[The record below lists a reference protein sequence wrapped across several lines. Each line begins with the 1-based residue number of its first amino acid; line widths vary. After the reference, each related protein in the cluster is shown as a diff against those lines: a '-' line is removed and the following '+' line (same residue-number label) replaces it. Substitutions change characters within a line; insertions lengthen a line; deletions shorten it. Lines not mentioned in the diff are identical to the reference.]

1 MTAVFKRELKN
12 YFSSPLGY
20 VVLAALFFFSGI
32 FFTLIYSAGY
42 GDISYVF
49 SSMFTIIMFAVPIL
63 TMRLISEELKQ
74 KTDQALLT
82 APVSII
88 GIVTGKFLA
97 ALAIFALGFA
107 PTLIYQIILTFQLSL
122 NWRLYFSTLLGVL
135 LYGAALIS
143 IGLFISSL
151 TESQVV
157 SAVLGIVVSMLI
169 ALMDG
174 FSSMINNTFL
184 SSVVEKLSFMGRFE
198 TFSAGIL
205 DFSNVIFFLSI
216 CAVFIFLTVRALE
229 KKRWA

>member
-107 PTLIYQIILTFQLSL
+107 PTLIYHIILTFQLSL
-122 NWRLYFSTLLGVL
+122 NWLL
-135 LYGAALIS
+135 
-143 IGLFISSL
+143 
-151 TESQVV
+151 
-157 SAVLGIVVSMLI
+157 
-169 ALMDG
+169 
-174 FSSMINNTFL
+174 
-184 SSVVEKLSFMGRFE
+184 
-198 TFSAGIL
+198 
-205 DFSNVIFFLSI
+205 
-216 CAVFIFLTVRALE
+216 
-229 KKRWA
+229 

>member
-63 TMRLISEELKQ
+63 TM
-74 KTDQALLT
+74 LLT

-88 GIVTGKFLA
+88 GIVMGKFLA

-122 NWRLYFSTLLGVL
+122 NWLLYFSTLLGVL

-157 SAVLGIVVSMLI
+157 SAVLGIVLSMLI

-184 SSVVEKLSFMGRFE
+184 SSIVEKLSFMGRFE

>member
-1 MTAVFKRELKN
+1 M
-12 YFSSPLGY
+12 
-20 VVLAALFFFSGI
+20 
-32 FFTLIYSAGY
+32 
-42 GDISYVF
+42 
-49 SSMFTIIMFAVPIL
+49 
-63 TMRLISEELKQ
+63 
-74 KTDQALLT
+74 
-82 APVSII
+82 
-88 GIVTGKFLA
+88 GKFLA

-122 NWRLYFSTLLGVL
+122 NWLLYFSTLLGVL

-157 SAVLGIVVSMLI
+157 SAVLGIVLSMLI

>member
-1 MTAVFKRELKN
+1 MNVDDLVLLIARKKSEFSGVYLKN
-12 YFSSPLGY
+12 ACVILVIYDKS
-20 VVLAALFFFSGI
+20 VLYILKGDEIIDACVCLGI
-32 FFTLIYSAGY
+32 FL
-42 GDISYVF
+42 
-49 SSMFTIIMFAVPIL
+49 
-63 TMRLISEELKQ
+63 
-74 KTDQALLT
+74 
-82 APVSII
+82 
-88 GIVTGKFLA
+88 GI
-97 ALAIFALGFA
+97 
-107 PTLIYQIILTFQLSL
+107 
-122 NWRLYFSTLLGVL
+122 L
-135 LYGAALIS
+135 LYGCSLIA
-143 IGLFISSL
+143 IGMFVSSL

-157 SAVLGIVVSMLI
+157 SAVLGIVLSMLI

>member
-122 NWRLYFSTLLGVL
+122 NWLLYFSTLLGVL

>member
-1 MTAVFKRELKN
+1 MTAIFKREIKN

-32 FFTLIYSAGY
+32 FFTMIYSFGF

-82 APVSII
+82 APVSIT
-88 GIVTGKFLA
+88 GIVMGKFLA
-97 ALAIFALGFA
+97 ALSIFALGFA
-107 PTLIYQIILTFQLSL
+107 PTLVYQIILAFNLSL
-122 NWRLYFSTLLGVL
+122 NWLLYFSTLLGVL

-174 FSSMINNTFL
+174 FSTMINNEVISAFV
-184 SSVVEKLSFMGRFE
+184 SKLSFTGRFE

-205 DFSNVIFFLSI
+205 DFSNIIFFLSI
-216 CAVFIFLTVRALE
+216 CAVFIFLTIRALE